1 MKVFFQSFPAL
12 SAIPEGLPTV
22 VTIILSIG
30 VTAMS
35 KRQALIRKLTA
46 VETTGEP
53 AEAAL
58 VGYAY
63 ALGMSKNDLVK
74 ASPRIGEAPFDSGR
88 KMMSTVHKTAS
99 GIVQYTKGVA
109 RRCYQPLQNRAY
121 RRQDSSHG
129 RRVPGK
135 NRRGQQENGGQGSA
149 RSLTS
154 SATKSLLK
162 RLPNTPSMREFSP
175 SIRRG

>member
-1 MKVFFQSFPAL
+1 MQDLWQIILLKVFFQSFPAL
-12 SAIPEGLPTV
+12 SAIPEGLPAV

-30 VTAMS
+30 VTA
-35 KRQALIRKLTA
+35 
-46 VETTGEP
+46 
-53 AEAAL
+53 
-58 VGYAY
+58 
-63 ALGMSKNDLVK
+63 MSKNDLVK

-129 RRVPGK
+129 RRFPGK